1 LFKPKVLGAN
11 QVVDSNWGYQVS
23 DTVQLAY
30 LTRAG
35 VIESRH
41 HGLVCLTG
49 ADGKLIQEHGNSRKL
64 IYPRSAVK
72 PLQALAMR
80 RAGLQLSG
88 AQLAMSSA
96 SHQGTTEHTAI
107 VLSILADAG
116 LEESDLMC
124 PVAWPG
130 NPAAR
135 AAAASETRAAFN
147 CSGKHAAFLATCVK
161 NGWDTNTYLQSGH
174 PLQKLIVEVIEEFSG
189 EKIPLSTFDGCG
201 APLHLMS
208 LQGLSRAIGK
218 FAETEIEIRDAMLA
232 NPWVVDDQ
240 GASDTLVMEK
250 GMLAKIGAEGVYVI
264 GLASGHGVAVKVADG
279 SMRPAGLAAIKMLL
293 NNNLLDKK
301 IYDELFAKLTVAS
314 LGGSENLGQLE
325 VAF

>member
-1 LFKPKVLGAN
+1 M
-11 QVVDSNWGYQVS
+11 VDSNWGYQVA

-35 VIESRH
+35 IIESRH

-49 ADGKLIQEHGNSRKL
+49 PDGKLIQEHGNSRKL

-80 RAGLQLSG
+80 RAGLKLSG
-88 AQLAMSSA
+88 AELAMSSA
-96 SHQGTTEHTAI
+96 SHQGTPEHTQI
-107 VLSILADAG
+107 VLSILEGAG
-116 LEESDLMC
+116 LKEADLQC

-130 NPAAR
+130 NLKARSAAP
-135 AAAASETRAAFN
+135 SETRAAFN
-147 CSGKHAAFLATCVK
+147 CSGKHAAFLAACVQ
-161 NGWDTNTYLQSGH
+161 NGWDTKTYLQLDH

-189 EKIPLSTFDGCG
+189 ENIPHSTFDGCG

-208 LQGLSRAIGK
+208 LQGLARAIGK
-218 FAETEIEIRDAMLA
+218 FAQNETEIRDAMLSD
-232 NPWVVDDQ
+232 PWVVDDH
-240 GASDTLVMEK
+240 GASDTMVMEK
-250 GMLAKIGAEGVYVI
+250 GMLAKIGAEGVFVI
-264 GLASGHGVAVKVADG
+264 GLSSGYGVAVKVADG

-293 NNNLLDKK
+293 NHGLLDKK
-301 IYDELFAKLTVAS
+301 VYDELFEKLTVAS
-314 LGGSENLGQLE
+314 YGGEQVVGQLE

>member
-1 LFKPKVLGAN
+1 M
-11 QVVDSNWGYQVS
+11 VDSNWGYQVA

-35 VIESRH
+35 IVESRH

-49 ADGKLIQEHGNSRKL
+49 PDGKLIQEHGNSRKL

-80 RAGLQLSG
+80 RAGLKLSG
-88 AQLAMSSA
+88 AELAMSSA
-96 SHQGTTEHTAI
+96 SHQGTPEHTQI
-107 VLSILADAG
+107 VLSILEGAG
-116 LEESDLMC
+116 LKEADLQC

-130 NPAAR
+130 NLKARSAAP
-135 AAAASETRAAFN
+135 SETRAAFN
-147 CSGKHAAFLATCVK
+147 CSGKHAAFLAACVQ
-161 NGWDTNTYLQSGH
+161 NGWDTKTYLQLDH

-189 EKIPLSTFDGCG
+189 ENIPHSTFDGCG

-208 LQGLSRAIGK
+208 LQGLARAVGK
-218 FAETEIEIRDAMLA
+218 FAQEETEIRDAMLS
-232 NPWVVDDQ
+232 NPWVVDDH
-240 GASDTLVMEK
+240 GASDTMVMEK
-250 GMLAKIGAEGVYVI
+250 GMLAKIGAEGVFVI
-264 GLASGHGVAVKVADG
+264 GLSSGYGVAVKVADG

-293 NNNLLDKK
+293 NHGLLDKK
-301 IYDELFAKLTVAS
+301 VYGELFEKLTVAS
-314 LGGSENLGQLE
+314 YGGEQVVGQLE

>member
-1 LFKPKVLGAN
+1 LFSPNSLGAN
-11 QVVDSNWGYQVS
+11 QLVDSNWGYQVS

-35 VIESRH
+35 IIESRH

-49 ADGKLIQEHGNSRKL
+49 PDGKLIQELGNSRKL

-80 RAGLQLSG
+80 RAGLNLSG
-88 AQLAMSSA
+88 VQLAMSSA
-96 SHQGTTEHTAI
+96 SHQGTPEHIAI
-107 VLSILADAG
+107 VLSILEDAG
-116 LEESDLMC
+116 LTESDLMC

-130 NPAAR
+130 NPKAR
-135 AAAASETRAAFN
+135 AEAAAETRAAFN

-161 NGWDTNTYLQSGH
+161 NGWDTKTYLQPEH

-189 EKIPLSTFDGCG
+189 ETIPLSTFDGCG

-218 FAETEIEIRDAMLA
+218 FAETENEIRDAMLA
-232 NPWVVDDQ
+232 NPWVVDDH
-240 GASDTLVMEK
+240 GAWDTLVMEK
-250 GMLAKIGAEGVYVI
+250 GMLAKIGAEGVFVI

-279 SMRPAGLAAIKMLL
+279 SMRPAGLAAIKILL

-301 IYDELFAKLTVAS
+301 IYEELFAKLTVAS
-314 LGGSENLGQLE
+314 LGGTEKLGQLE

>member
-1 LFKPKVLGAN
+1 M
-11 QVVDSNWGYQVS
+11 VDSNWGYQVA

-35 VIESRH
+35 IIESRH

-49 ADGKLIQEHGNSRKL
+49 PDGKLIQEHGNSRKL

-80 RAGLQLSG
+80 RAGLILSG

-96 SHQGTTEHTAI
+96 SHQGTPEHTAI
-107 VLSILADAG
+107 VLSILDDAG
-116 LEESDLMC
+116 LSESDLMC

-135 AAAASETRAAFN
+135 AAATSETRAAFN

-161 NGWDTNTYLQSGH
+161 NGWDTKTYLQPEH

-208 LQGLSRAIGK
+208 LQGLARSIGK
-218 FAETEIEIRDAMLA
+218 FAETETEIRDAMLA
-232 NPWVVDDQ
+232 NPWVVDDR

-250 GMLAKIGAEGVYVI
+250 GMLAKIGAEGVFVI

-293 NNNLLDKK
+293 NNGLLEHK

>member
-1 LFKPKVLGAN
+1 M
-11 QVVDSNWGYQVS
+11 VDSNWGYQVA

-35 VIESRH
+35 IIESRH
-41 HGLVCLTG
+41 QGLVCLTG
-49 ADGKLIQEHGNSRKL
+49 PDGKLIQEHGNSRKL

-80 RAGLQLSG
+80 RAGLKLSG
-88 AQLAMSSA
+88 AELAMSSA
-96 SHQGTTEHTAI
+96 SHQGTSEHTQI
-107 VLSILADAG
+107 VLSILEGAG
-116 LEESDLMC
+116 LSEADLQC

-130 NPAAR
+130 NLSAR
-135 AAAASETRAAFN
+135 AALTSETRAAFN
-147 CSGKHAAFLATCVK
+147 CSGKHAAFLATCVV
-161 NGWDTNTYLQSGH
+161 NGWDTKTYLQPDH

-208 LQGLSRAIGK
+208 LQGLARAIGK
-218 FAETEIEIRDAMLA
+218 FAETETDIRDAMLA
-232 NPWVVDDQ
+232 NAWVVDDR
-240 GASDTLVMEK
+240 GASDTLVMEQ
-250 GMLAKIGAEGVYVI
+250 GMLAKIGAEGVFVI

-279 SMRPAGLAAIKMLL
+279 SMRPAGLSAIKMLL
-293 NNNLLDKK
+293 NNGLLEQK
-301 IYDELFAKLTVAS
+301 IYDELFAKLTVATY
-314 LGGSENLGQLE
+314 GGEQVVGQLE

>member
-1 LFKPKVLGAN
+1 
-11 QVVDSNWGYQVS
+11 VVDSNWGYQVA

-35 VIESRH
+35 IIESRH

-49 ADGKLIQEHGNSRKL
+49 PDGKLIQEHGNSRKL

-80 RAGLQLSG
+80 RAGLNLSG

-96 SHQGTTEHTAI
+96 SHQGTPEHTAI
-107 VLSILADAG
+107 VLSILEDAG
-116 LEESDLMC
+116 LSESDLIC

-130 NPAAR
+130 NAR
-135 AAAASETRAAFN
+135 ARAVAASETRAAFN

-161 NGWDTNTYLQSGH
+161 NDWDTKTYLQPAH

-189 EKIPLSTFDGCG
+189 ETIPLSTFDGCG

-208 LQGLSRAIGK
+208 MQGLSRAIGK
-218 FAETEIEIRDAMLA
+218 FAESETVIRDAMLA
-232 NPWVVDDQ
+232 NPWVVDDR

-250 GMLAKIGAEGVYVI
+250 GMLAKIGAEGVFVI

-293 NNNLLDKK
+293 NNELLDSKV
-301 IYDELFAKLTVAS
+301 YDELFAKLTIAS
-314 LGGSENLGQLE
+314 LGGAEKLGQLE

>member
-1 LFKPKVLGAN
+1 
-11 QVVDSNWGYQVS
+11 
-23 DTVQLAY
+23 
-30 LTRAG
+30 
-35 VIESRH
+35 
-41 HGLVCLTG
+41 
-49 ADGKLIQEHGNSRKL
+49 
-64 IYPRSAVK
+64 
-72 PLQALAMR
+72 MR
-80 RAGLQLSG
+80 RAGLILSG

-96 SHQGTTEHTAI
+96 SHQGTPEHTAI
-107 VLSILADAG
+107 VLSILQDAG
-116 LEESDLMC
+116 LSESDLMC

-135 AAAASETRAAFN
+135 AEAAAETRAAFN

-161 NGWDTNTYLQSGH
+161 NGWETKNYLQPEH

-208 LQGLSRAIGK
+208 LQGLARSIGK
-218 FAETEIEIRDAMLA
+218 FAETETEIRDAMLA
-232 NPWVVDDQ
+232 NPWVVDDH

-250 GMLAKIGAEGVYVI
+250 GMLAKIGAEGVFVI

-293 NNNLLDKK
+293 NNDLLDKK
-301 IYDELFAKLTVAS
+301 VYDEFFAKLTVAS
-314 LGGSENLGQLE
+314 LGGTEKLGQLE

>member
-1 LFKPKVLGAN
+1 
-11 QVVDSNWGYQVS
+11 VVDSNWGYQVA
-23 DTVQLAY
+23 DTIQLAY

-35 VIESRH
+35 IIESRH

-49 ADGKLIQEHGNSRKL
+49 PDGKLIQEHGNSRKL

-80 RAGLQLSG
+80 HAGLNLSG
-88 AQLAMSSA
+88 TQLAMSSA
-96 SHQGTTEHTAI
+96 SHQGTPEHTEI
-107 VLSILADAG
+107 VLSILQDAG
-116 LEESDLMC
+116 LTESDLMC

-135 AAAASETRAAFN
+135 VGATNETRAAFN

-161 NGWDTNTYLQSGH
+161 NGWDTKTYLQPEH

-189 EKIPLSTFDGCG
+189 DKIPLSTFDGCG

-208 LQGLSRAIGK
+208 LQGLARAIGK
-218 FAETEIEIRDAMLA
+218 FAETETEIRDAMLA
-232 NPWVVDDQ
+232 NPWVVDDR

-250 GMLAKIGAEGVYVI
+250 GMLAKIGAEGVFVI

-279 SMRPAGLAAIKMLL
+279 SMRPAGLAALKMLL
-293 NNNLLDKK
+293 NNGLLEKK
-301 IYDELFAKLTVAS
+301 IYEELFAKLTVAS

>member
-1 LFKPKVLGAN
+1 
-11 QVVDSNWGYQVS
+11 VVDSNWGYQVA
-23 DTVQLAY
+23 DTIQLAY

-35 VIESRH
+35 IIESRH

-49 ADGKLIQEHGNSRKL
+49 PDGKLIQEHGNSRKL

-80 RAGLQLSG
+80 RAGLELSG
-88 AQLAMSSA
+88 VQLAMSSA
-96 SHQGTTEHTAI
+96 SHQGTPEHTSI
-107 VLSILADAG
+107 VLSILQDAG
-116 LEESDLMC
+116 LTESDLMC

-135 AAAASETRAAFN
+135 AEAATETRASFN

-161 NGWDTNTYLQSGH
+161 NGWDTKTYLQPEH
-174 PLQKLIVEVIEEFSG
+174 PLQKLIVEVIQEFSG

-208 LQGLSRAIGK
+208 LQGLARAIGK
-218 FAETEIEIRDAMLA
+218 FAETETEIRDAMLQ
-232 NPWVVDDQ
+232 NPWVVDDR

-250 GMLAKIGAEGVYVI
+250 GMLAKIGAEGVFVI
-264 GLASGHGVAVKVADG
+264 GLASGHGVAAKVADG
-279 SMRPAGLAAIKMLL
+279 SMRPAGLSAIKMLL
-293 NNNLLDKK
+293 NNNLLDQK
-301 IYDELFAKLTVAS
+301 IYDELFAKLTVSS

>member
-1 LFKPKVLGAN
+1 
-11 QVVDSNWGYQVS
+11 VVDSNWGYQVA
-23 DTVQLAY
+23 DTIQLAY

-35 VIESRH
+35 IIESRH

-49 ADGKLIQEHGNSRKL
+49 PDGKLIQEHGNSRKL

-80 RAGLQLSG
+80 RAGLMLSG
-88 AQLAMSSA
+88 VQLAMSSA
-96 SHQGTTEHTAI
+96 SHQGTPQHTEI
-107 VLSILADAG
+107 VLSILEDAG
-116 LEESDLMC
+116 LTEPDLLC

-161 NGWDTNTYLQSGH
+161 NGWDTRTYLQPEH

-201 APLHLMS
+201 APLHLMT

-218 FAETEIEIRDAMLA
+218 FAETETEIRDAMLQ
-232 NPWVVDDQ
+232 NPWVVDDRR
-240 GASDTLVMEK
+240 ASDTSVMEK
-250 GMLAKIGAEGVYVI
+250 GMLAKIGAEGVFVI

-279 SMRPAGLAAIKMLL
+279 SMRPAGLAALKMLL
-293 NNNLLDKK
+293 NNGLLERRV
-301 IYDELFAKLTVAS
+301 YDELFAKLTVAS

>member
-1 LFKPKVLGAN
+1 M
-11 QVVDSNWGYQVS
+11 VDSNWGYQVA

-35 VIESRH
+35 IIESRH

-49 ADGKLIQEHGNSRKL
+49 PDGKLIQEHGNSRKL

-80 RAGLQLSG
+80 RAGLKLSG
-88 AQLAMSSA
+88 AELAMSSA
-96 SHQGTTEHTAI
+96 SHQGTPEHTQI
-107 VLSILADAG
+107 VLSILEGAG
-116 LEESDLMC
+116 LKEADLQC

-130 NPAAR
+130 NLKARSAAP
-135 AAAASETRAAFN
+135 SETRAAFN
-147 CSGKHAAFLATCVK
+147 CSGKHAAFLAACVQ
-161 NGWDTNTYLQSGH
+161 NGWDTKTYLQLDH

-189 EKIPLSTFDGCG
+189 ENIPHSTFDGCG

-208 LQGLSRAIGK
+208 LQGLARAIGK
-218 FAETEIEIRDAMLA
+218 FAQNETEIRDAMLS
-232 NPWVVDDQ
+232 NPWVVDDH
-240 GASDTLVMEK
+240 GASDTMVMEK
-250 GMLAKIGAEGVYVI
+250 GMLAKIGAEGVFVI
-264 GLASGHGVAVKVADG
+264 GLSSGHGVAVKVADG

-293 NNNLLDKK
+293 NHGLLDKK
-301 IYDELFAKLTVAS
+301 VYDELFEKLTVAS
-314 LGGSENLGQLE
+314 YGGEQVVGQLE

>member
-1 LFKPKVLGAN
+1 M
-11 QVVDSNWGYQVS
+11 VDSNWGYQVA
-23 DTVQLAY
+23 DTIQLAY

-35 VIESRH
+35 IIESRH

-49 ADGKLIQEHGNSRKL
+49 PDGKLIQEHGNSRKL

-80 RAGLQLSG
+80 RAGLNLSG
-88 AQLAMSSA
+88 VQLAMSSA
-96 SHQGTTEHTAI
+96 SHQGTPEHTSI
-107 VLSILADAG
+107 VLSILQDAG
-116 LEESDLMC
+116 LSESDLMC

-130 NPAAR
+130 NPTAR
-135 AAAASETRAAFN
+135 AEAAAETRAAFN

-161 NGWDTNTYLQSGH
+161 NGWDTKTYLQPEH

-208 LQGLSRAIGK
+208 LQGLARAIGK
-218 FAETEIEIRDAMLA
+218 FAETENEIRDAMLA
-232 NPWVVDDQ
+232 NPWVVDDH

-250 GMLAKIGAEGVYVI
+250 GMLAKTGAEGVFVI

-293 NNNLLDKK
+293 NNDLLDKK
-301 IYDELFAKLTVAS
+301 VYEELFAKLTVSS
-314 LGGSENLGQLE
+314 LGGAEKLGQLE

>member
-1 LFKPKVLGAN
+1 ML
-11 QVVDSNWGYQVS
+11 DSNWGYQVA

-49 ADGKLIQEHGNSRKL
+49 PDGKLISEHGNSRKL

-80 RAGLQLSG
+80 RAGLKLSG
-88 AQLAMSSA
+88 AELAMSSA
-96 SHQGTTEHTAI
+96 SHQGTPEHLEIVSAI
-107 VLSILADAG
+107 LEGAG
-116 LEESDLMC
+116 LTENDLQC
-124 PVAWPG
+124 PTAWPG
-130 NPAAR
+130 NPMAR
-135 AAAASETRAAFN
+135 AKVDSESRLAFN
-147 CSGKHAAFLATCVK
+147 CSGKHAAFLATCVV
-161 NGWDTNTYLQSGH
+161 NGWDTKTYLAPEH

-189 EKIPLSTFDGCG
+189 EKIPHSTFDGCG

-208 LQGLSRAIGK
+208 LQGLARAIGK
-218 FAETEIEIRDAMLA
+218 FGESESEIRDAMLA
-232 NPWVVDDQ
+232 HPWVVDDR

-250 GMLAKIGAEGVYVI
+250 GMLAKIGAEGVFVI

-279 SMRPAGLAAIKMLL
+279 SMRPAGLSALKMLL
-293 NNNLLDKK
+293 NNGLLDEKV
-301 IYDELFAKLTVAS
+301 YQELFQKLTVEA
-314 LGGSENLGQLE
+314 LGGTEVLGQLE

>member
-1 LFKPKVLGAN
+1 
-11 QVVDSNWGYQVS
+11 VVDSNWGYQVA
-23 DTVQLAY
+23 DTIQLAY

-35 VIESRH
+35 IIESRH
-41 HGLVCLTG
+41 HGLLCLTG
-49 ADGKLIQEHGNSRKL
+49 PDGKLIQEHGNSRKL

-107 VLSILADAG
+107 VLSILADVG
-116 LEESDLMC
+116 LTESDLMC
-124 PVAWPG
+124 TVAWPG

-135 AAAASETRAAFN
+135 AEAAAETRAAFN

-161 NGWDTNTYLQSGH
+161 NGWDTKTYLQPEH
-174 PLQKLIVEVIEEFSG
+174 PLQKLIVEVIQEFSG

-208 LQGLSRAIGK
+208 LQGLARAIGK
-218 FAETEIEIRDAMLA
+218 FAETETEIRDAMLA
-232 NPWVVDDQ
+232 NPWVVDDHV
-240 GASDTLVMEK
+240 ASDTLVMEK
-250 GMLAKIGAEGVYVI
+250 GMLAKIGAEGVFVI

-293 NNNLLDKK
+293 NNDLLDKK
-301 IYDELFAKLTVAS
+301 VYDELFAKLTVAS
-314 LGGSENLGQLE
+314 LGGTEKLGQLE

>member
-1 LFKPKVLGAN
+1 M
-11 QVVDSNWGYQVS
+11 VDSNWGYQVA

-35 VIESRH
+35 IVESRH

-49 ADGKLIQEHGNSRKL
+49 PDGKLIQEHGNSRKL

-72 PLQALAMR
+72 PLQALALR
-80 RAGLQLSG
+80 RAGLSLDG
-88 AQLAMSSA
+88 EQLAMSSA
-96 SHQGTTEHTAI
+96 SHQGTPEHTRI
-107 VLSILADAG
+107 VLSILEGAG
-116 LEESDLMC
+116 LSEQDLQC

-130 NPAAR
+130 NLKAR
-135 AAAASETRAAFN
+135 AAADKETRAAFN
-147 CSGKHAAFLATCVK
+147 CSGKHAAFLAACVA
-161 NGWDTNTYLQSGH
+161 NNWDTKTYLQPDH
-174 PLQKLIVEVIEEFSG
+174 PLQKLIIEVIEEFSG

-208 LQGLSRAIGK
+208 LQGLARAIGK
-218 FAETEIEIRDAMLA
+218 FAETETQIRDAMLA
-232 NPWVVDDQ
+232 TPWVVDDH

-250 GMLAKIGAEGVYVI
+250 GMLAKIGAEGVFVI

-279 SMRPAGLAAIKMLL
+279 SMRPAGLSAIKMLL
-293 NNNLLDKK
+293 NNQLLDQKT
-301 IYDELFAKLTVAS
+301 YEELFEKLTVAS
-314 LGGSENLGQLE
+314 YGGEQIVGQLE

>member
-1 LFKPKVLGAN
+1 
-11 QVVDSNWGYQVS
+11 
-23 DTVQLAY
+23 
-30 LTRAG
+30 
-35 VIESRH
+35 
-41 HGLVCLTG
+41 
-49 ADGKLIQEHGNSRKL
+49 
-64 IYPRSAVK
+64 
-72 PLQALAMR
+72 MR

-250 GMLAKIGAEGVYVI
+250 GMLAKIGAEGVFVI

>member
-1 LFKPKVLGAN
+1 
-11 QVVDSNWGYQVS
+11 
-23 DTVQLAY
+23 
-30 LTRAG
+30 
-35 VIESRH
+35 
-41 HGLVCLTG
+41 
-49 ADGKLIQEHGNSRKL
+49 
-64 IYPRSAVK
+64 
-72 PLQALAMR
+72 
-80 RAGLQLSG
+80 
-88 AQLAMSSA
+88 MSSA
-96 SHQGTTEHTAI
+96 SHQGTPEHTAI
-107 VLSILADAG
+107 VLSILEDAG

-135 AAAASETRAAFN
+135 AEAATETRAAFN

-161 NGWDTNTYLQSGH
+161 NGWDTKTYLQPEH

-189 EKIPLSTFDGCG
+189 ETIPLSTFDGCG

-218 FAETEIEIRDAMLA
+218 FAETETEIRDAMLA
-232 NPWVVDDQ
+232 NPWVVDDR

-250 GMLAKIGAEGVYVI
+250 SMLAKIGAEGVFVI

-279 SMRPAGLAAIKMLL
+279 SMRPAGLAALKMLL
-293 NNNLLDKK
+293 NNGLLERHV
-301 IYDELFAKLTVAS
+301 YDELFAKLTVAS
-314 LGGSENLGQLE
+314 FGGSENLGQLE